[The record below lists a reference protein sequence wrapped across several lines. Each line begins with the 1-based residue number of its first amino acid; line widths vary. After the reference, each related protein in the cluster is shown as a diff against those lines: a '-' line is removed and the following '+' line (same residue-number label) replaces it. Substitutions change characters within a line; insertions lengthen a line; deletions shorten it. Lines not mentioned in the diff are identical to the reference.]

1 MNQEELLKKYALKVT
16 KNLRKGQNFVKY
28 SARRHTIY
36 GTETMY
42 VEVTNYEQYVCVVYY
57 YEGCNSYVSLPR
69 RHYASVYVKGGY
81 AYDFLRGEAFT
92 YFPDLDRL
100 LENLHI
106 DM

>member
-16 KNLRKGQNFVKY
+16 KNLCKDQNFVKY

-42 VEVTNYEQYVCVVYY
+42 VEVTNYEQYVRVVYY
-57 YEGCNSYVSLPR
+57 YEGCTSYVSLPR

>member
-1 MNQEELLKKYALKVT
+1 MDQVKLLKGYALKVT
-16 KNLRKGQNFVKY
+16 KNLRKDQNFVKY

-57 YEGCNSYVSLPR
+57 YEGCTSYVSLPR
-69 RHYASVYVKGGY
+69 RHYANVYVKDGY
-81 AYDFLRGEAFT
+81 AYDFIRGEAFT

-100 LENLHI
+100 LENLCI

>member
-1 MNQEELLKKYALKVT
+1 MDQVKLLKGYALKVT
-16 KNLRKGQNFVKY
+16 KNLRKDQNFVKY

-36 GTETMY
+36 GIETMY
-42 VEVTNYEQYVCVVYY
+42 VKVTNYEQYVCVVYY
-57 YEGCNSYVSLPR
+57 YEGCTSYVSLPR
-69 RHYASVYVKGGY
+69 RHYASVYVKDGY

>member
-1 MNQEELLKKYALKVT
+1 MGQLKLLKGYALKVT
-16 KNLRKGQNFVKY
+16 KNLRKDQNFVKY
-28 SARRHTIY
+28 SARRRTIY
-36 GTETMY
+36 GIETMY
-42 VEVTNYEQYVCVVYY
+42 VEVTNYEQYVHVVYY
-57 YEGCNSYVSLPR
+57 YEGCTSYVSLPR
-69 RHYASVYVKGGY
+69 RHYASVYVKDGY

>member
-1 MNQEELLKKYALKVT
+1 MDQVKLLKGYALKVT
-16 KNLRKGQNFVKY
+16 KNLRKDQNFVKY

-36 GTETMY
+36 GIETMY

-57 YEGCNSYVSLPR
+57 YEGCTSYVSLPR
-69 RHYASVYVKGGY
+69 RHYASVYVKDGY

-100 LENLHI
+100 LEKLQI
-106 DM
+106 DV